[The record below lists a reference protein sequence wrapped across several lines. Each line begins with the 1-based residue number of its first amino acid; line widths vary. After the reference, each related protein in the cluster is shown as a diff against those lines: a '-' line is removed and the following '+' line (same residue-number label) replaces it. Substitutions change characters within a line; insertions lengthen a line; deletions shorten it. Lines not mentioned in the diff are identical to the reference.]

1 MLKTTAIFLFF
12 AGMLAGTAFAQD
24 TLPHISVKDLSGK
37 IIISWKNNYGA
48 RVTTINIQRSADS
61 IKNFTTIGSVLEPLN
76 KENGFVDT
84 KASDTKMFYRVFV
97 SFAGGRY
104 LFSTSQRPTKDTIAK
119 NNVIGNPPSIEEP
132 VVEEPVKPVVPKGY
146 VPSKFV
152 YTGKDNNLTISLPDA
167 ASKKYVVK
175 IFDENDN
182 PIFEINKITEPFL
195 IVERAN
201 FLHSGWFHFQLL
213 ENGELKE
220 KHKFFIA
227 KDGKNASNNHERG
240 IN

>member
-1 MLKTTAIFLFF
+1 MLKTAAIFLFF
-12 AGMLAGTAFAQD
+12 AAMLAGTAFAQD

-48 RVTTINIQRSADS
+48 KVTTINIQRSADS

-76 KENGFVDT
+76 RENGFVDT
-84 KASDTKMFYRVFV
+84 KATDAKMFYRVFV
-97 SFAGGRY
+97 SFAGGKY
-104 LFSTSQRPTKDTIAK
+104 LFSTSQRPVKDTVAK
-119 NNVIGNPPSIEEP
+119 NNEGKPLLIEEP
-132 VVEEPVKPVVPKGY
+132 VVEGPVKPVAPKGY

-152 YTGKDNNLTISLPDA
+152 YTGKDNNVTISLPDA

-182 PIFEINKITEPFL
+182 LVFEINKITEPFL
-195 IVERAN
+195 IVERVN
-201 FLHSGWFHFQLL
+201 FLHSGWFYFQLL
-213 ENGELKE
+213 ENGGLKE